1 MENKFRD
8 VANYL
13 LLCSERFPHDA
24 SPLWNSFFLN
34 GWGMLLRYRNMT
46 IALNLWYHVLS
57 ESSQDSTISICCAS
71 IYEKLL

>member
-1 MENKFRD
+1 MEDKFRD
-8 VANYL
+8 VGNYL
-13 LLCSERFPHDA
+13 LLCSEMLLHYENLSSWMFTK
-24 SPLWNSFFLN
+24 
-34 GWGMLLRYRNMT
+34 GWGMLLMYRNMT